1 MEKLIILDSTDNTVY
16 IKNYD
21 PSQWEDILQFLS
33 EHGFNIENC
42 SWMLVDKVTLN
53 ID

>member
-1 MEKLIILDSTDNTVY
+1 MEKLIILDKTDNKVY

-21 PSQWEDILQFLS
+21 ESQWEDILEFLT
-33 EHGFNIENC
+33 EHGFNIDFC
-42 SWMLVDKVTLN
+42 SWMLVDNVVLS

>member
-1 MEKLIILDSTDNTVY
+1 MEKLIILDSTDNIVY

-21 PSQWEDILQFLS
+21 HSEWEDILQFLS